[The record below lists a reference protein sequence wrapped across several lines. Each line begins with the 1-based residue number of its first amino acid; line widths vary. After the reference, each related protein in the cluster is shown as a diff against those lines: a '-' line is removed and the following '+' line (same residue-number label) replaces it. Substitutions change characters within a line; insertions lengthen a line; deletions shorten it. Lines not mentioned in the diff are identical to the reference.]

1 MEASGIDDAGAVPGD
16 GCASCGATLADDQR
30 YCLECGRR
38 VGPLRVPGVLAR
50 DRRRVKARPSPGGG
64 AKGAAVLPF
73 RLPPLR
79 MPVRRSAG
87 AMTMMALAFGVF
99 VGLALSP
106 AFRGAGL
113 AASRYVIQL
122 PGGGGGEESQ
132 ASASSTSPSATLG
145 SPVGNVGGGGTTT
158 QPPANATAQ
167 VPTSTGTPPA
177 ADNPPPDTNTKKGG
191 NGGGKHHRH
200 EGQTESGIVVHV
212 NPLAKS
218 YTLATNDGDLVAI
231 HSSDL
236 PDPRT
241 RLKVGVRSLLNGT
254 YAEAGERTESSPR
267 GNATFLGNV
276 TYRDPEAKVYT
287 VSAVGTSVLIH
298 VPNASQ
304 ADDLPPLND
313 EVSVS
318 VTVQPPPSAKDKRA
332 VKDKRAAKRM
342 SGPRR
347 HRSIRLGRVKTAVRR
362 AKADAPDGCSDQP
375 IPGPE
380 PSSILEQ
387 RQVIIEGP
395 SVAPVNVEGIV
406 ERACADSGE
415 LSLSADDIRESGAD
429 IPLTPSESIDLSKLD
444 LGMPIDAAIEIGTDG
459 SYSVTGLYSDDGAAG
474 ADDSS
479 AAQGIQ
485 TAKR

>member
-1 MEASGIDDAGAVPGD
+1 METSGIDDAGAVPGD
-16 GCASCGATLADDQR
+16 GCVSCGATLADDQR

-38 VGPLRVPGVLAR
+38 VGPLRVPGVLAGM
-50 DRRRVKARPSPGGG
+50 RRRIKARPASNEG
-64 AKGAAVLPF
+64 AEGATVLPF

-79 MPVRRSAG
+79 MPARRSAG

-122 PGGGGGEESQ
+122 PGGGGGEASQ

-145 SPVGNVGGGGTTT
+145 SPVGNVGGGTTT
-158 QPPANATAQ
+158 QAPANATAQ
-167 VPTSTGTPPA
+167 VPTSTGTPPPTE
-177 ADNPPPDTNTKKGG
+177 NPPPDTNTKKGG

-212 NPLAKS
+212 NPIAKS

-254 YAEAGERTESSPR
+254 YAEVGERTESSPR
-267 GNATFLGNV
+267 GNATFKGNV
-276 TYRDPEAKVYT
+276 TWQDPQAKVYT

-298 VPNASQ
+298 LPKGAT
-304 ADDLPPLND
+304 ADDLPSLND
-313 EVSVS
+313 EVEVS
-318 VTVQPPPSAKDKRA
+318 VTVQPPPSAKR
-332 VKDKRAAKRM
+332 KRAAKHRRGPPAERS
-342 SGPRR
+342 SGLASVTKAAR
-347 HRSIRLGRVKTAVRR
+347 H

-380 PSSILEQ
+380 PSSVLEQ
-387 RQVIIEGP
+387 RSVLTLGP
-395 SVAPVNVEGIV
+395 AVSPVNVEGIV

-444 LGMPIDAAIEIGTDG
+444 LGMPIDAAIEIGNDG
-459 SYSVTGLYSDDGAAG
+459 SYSVTGTYSDDGVAG
-474 ADDSS
+474 ANDSS
-479 AAQGIQ
+479 AAQGVQ

>member
-1 MEASGIDDAGAVPGD
+1 MESGGNGDAGALPGD
-16 GCASCGATLADDQR
+16 GCAGCGAALADDQR

-50 DRRRVKARPSPGGG
+50 ARQRIKARPAPDGGE
-64 AKGAAVLPF
+64 KGAAVLPF
-73 RLPPLR
+73 GLPPIR
-79 MPVRRSAG
+79 MPAPRSAG

-106 AFRGAGL
+106 AFRNAGL
-113 AASRYVIQL
+113 AASRYVVQL
-122 PGGGGGEESQ
+122 PGGGDNNESQ
-132 ASASSTSPSATLG
+132 PSTSAGTAAATLG
-145 SPVGNVGGGGTTT
+145 SPVGNVGGGGGAA
-158 QPPANATAQ
+158 PPAKQAVAQ
-167 VPTSTGTPPA
+167 VPTSTGTPPPA
-177 ADNPPPDTNTKKGG
+177 TSSPPPNTKTKTGG
-191 NGGGKHHRH
+191 NGGGNHHQH
-200 EGQTESGIVVHV
+200 EKPTEAGIVVHV

-218 YTLATNDGDLVAI
+218 YTLATSDGDLVAI

-241 RLKVGVRSLLNGT
+241 RLTVGVRSLLNGT
-254 YAEAGERTESSPR
+254 YAEVGERTESSPR
-267 GNATFLGNV
+267 GNTTFLGNV
-276 TYRDPEAKVYT
+276 TYRDPEANVYT
-287 VSAVGTSVLIH
+287 VSAVGTSVLVH
-298 VPNASQ
+298 VPDAST
-304 ADDLPPLND
+304 AEDLPPLND

-332 VKDKRAAKRM
+332 AKRT

-347 HRSIRLGRVKTAVRR
+347 HRSSRLGRVRTAVRR

-395 SVAPVNVEGIV
+395 PVAPVNVEGIV

-444 LGMPIDAAIEIGTDG
+444 LGTPIEAAIEIGTDG

>member
-16 GCASCGATLADDQR
+16 GCVSCGATLADDQR

-38 VGPLRVPGVLAR
+38 VGPLRVPGVFAGM
-50 DRRRVKARPSPGGG
+50 RRRIKARPTSNEGTEG
-64 AKGAAVLPF
+64 ATVLPF
-73 RLPPLR
+73 GLPPLR
-79 MPVRRSAG
+79 MPARRSAG

-132 ASASSTSPSATLG
+132 AAASSASASSTLG
-145 SPVGNVGGGGTTT
+145 SPVGNVGGGGAAA
-158 QPPANATAQ
+158 PPPKQVAQ
-167 VPTSTGTPPA
+167 VPTSTGTPPPTSSG
-177 ADNPPPDTNTKKGG
+177 PPPNTNTKKGG
-191 NGGGKHHRH
+191 NNGGKHHRH

-218 YTLATNDGDLVAI
+218 YTLATSDEDLIAI
-231 HSSDL
+231 HSGDL
-236 PDPRT
+236 PDARD
-241 RLKVGVRSLLNGT
+241 RLTVGVRPLLNGT
-254 YAEAGERTESSPR
+254 YAERGEREEQSTR
-267 GNATFLGNV
+267 GNTTFKGNV
-276 TYRDPEAKVYT
+276 TWEDPQAKVYT
-287 VSAVGTSVLIH
+287 VSAIGTSVLIH
-298 VPNASQ
+298 LPKGAT
-304 ADDLPPLND
+304 ADDLPSLND
-313 EVSVS
+313 EVEVS
-318 VTVQPPPSAKDKRA
+318 VTVQPPPSAKDKGA
-332 VKDKRAAKRM
+332 AKDKHAAKRK

-347 HRSIRLGRVKTAVRR
+347 HRSSGLGRVRTAVRR
-362 AKADAPDGCSDQP
+362 AKAAAPDGCSDQP

-380 PSSILEQ
+380 PSSVLEQ
-387 RQVIIEGP
+387 R
-395 SVAPVNVEGIV
+395 SVLSLGSAVSPVNVEGIV

-444 LGMPIDAAIEIGTDG
+444 LGTPIDAAIEIGTDG

-474 ADDSS
+474 ANDSS
-479 AAQGIQ
+479 AAQGVQ

>member
-1 MEASGIDDAGAVPGD
+1 
-16 GCASCGATLADDQR
+16 
-30 YCLECGRR
+30 
-38 VGPLRVPGVLAR
+38 
-50 DRRRVKARPSPGGG
+50 
-64 AKGAAVLPF
+64 
-73 RLPPLR
+73 
-79 MPVRRSAG
+79 
-87 AMTMMALAFGVF
+87 MTMMALAFGVF

-122 PGGGGGEESQ
+122 PGGGGGEASQ

-145 SPVGNVGGGGTTT
+145 SPVGNVGGGTTT

-167 VPTSTGTPPA
+167 VPTSTGTPPPTE
-177 ADNPPPDTNTKKGG
+177 NPPPDTNTKKGG

-241 RLKVGVRSLLNGT
+241 RLRVGVRSLLNGT
-254 YAEAGERTESSPR
+254 YAEVGERTESSPR
-267 GNATFLGNV
+267 GNATFKGNV
-276 TYRDPEAKVYT
+276 TWQDPQAKVYT

-298 VPNASQ
+298 LPKGAT
-304 ADDLPPLND
+304 ADDLPSLND
-313 EVSVS
+313 EVEVS
-318 VTVQPPPSAKDKRA
+318 VTVQPPPSAKR
-332 VKDKRAAKRM
+332 KRAAKDRRGPLAER
-342 SGPRR
+342 SGGLASVTKAAR
-347 HRSIRLGRVKTAVRR
+347 H
-362 AKADAPDGCSDQP
+362 AKADAPDGCSDEP

-380 PSSILEQ
+380 PSSVLEQ
-387 RQVIIEGP
+387 RSVLTLGP
-395 SVAPVNVEGIV
+395 AVSPVNVEGIV
-406 ERACADSGE
+406 ERACPDSGE
-415 LSLSADDIRESGAD
+415 LTLSADDIRESGAD

-444 LGMPIDAAIEIGTDG
+444 LGMPIDAAIEIGNDG
-459 SYSVTGLYSDDGAAG
+459 SYSVTGTYSDDGAAG
-474 ADDSS
+474 ANDSS
-479 AAQGIQ
+479 AAQGVQ